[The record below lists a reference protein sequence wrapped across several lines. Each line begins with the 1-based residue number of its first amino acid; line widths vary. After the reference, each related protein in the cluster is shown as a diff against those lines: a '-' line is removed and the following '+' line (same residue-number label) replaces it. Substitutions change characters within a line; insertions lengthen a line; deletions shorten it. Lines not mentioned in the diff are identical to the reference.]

1 MNEYQEIYRV
11 WRESGEEDRF
21 LIGWLNSAKVH
32 GFNKTI
38 EGISAYVAY
47 QSLPREERMKYAEYS
62 SYLFDVFFLLPEEK
76 IGFVERNL
84 PPYEYVAGMIW
95 EGKNLTDE
103 EREILIK
110 RISKNPLK
118 AMRLMKNKEEILRRH
133 GLISEEYQAILE
145 RQRESEWRDTRKL
158 FVLLYAVLSLEIYLS
173 TGDPVAPL
181 IYLASFPL
189 PYQTLKYI
197 SRKVPNKRVRDYV
210 NKLSFLY
217 FVARSP
223 VGAMLSLAEF
233 GIVSPLI
240 SKTIGKAWYS
250 DYFPDLIRKAIYET
264 QIRISGI
271 KSRKFNEREMREKLY
286 NIKIDSPNIPKSA
299 IERFK
304 DEVEGGLIEIEDPR
318 KTLLDPWALSW
329 FRRKIVAIQEGSNIR
344 IVDKDYVKR
353 LANKEG
359 TFQTEIEKTI
369 EKYPTRYFG
378 LDYWNDKLVYT
389 RDLIG
394 ILSCDI
400 DIALAHKEG
409 YTAILGKK
417 ADKIME
423 GRTPQR
429 RLPSTGEWSIHR
441 LATRRKA
448 DGHVAARSLGGG
460 S

>member
-1 MNEYQEIYRV
+1 MKEYQEIYRK

-118 AMRLMKNKEEILRRH
+118 ATRLMKNKEEILRRH

-158 FVLLYAVLSLEIYLS
+158 FALFYAVLSLEIYLS
-173 TGDPVAPL
+173 TGEPVTPL

-233 GIVSPLI
+233 GFVSPLI

-250 DYFPDLIRKAIYET
+250 DYFPDFIRKAIYET

-271 KSRKFNEREMREKLY
+271 KSRKFDEREMREKLY

-304 DEVEGGLIEIEDPR
+304 DEVEDGLIEIEDPR

-329 FRRKIVAIQEGSNIR
+329 FRRKIVAIQEGSSIR

-394 ILSCDI
+394 ILPCDI

-429 RLPSTGEWSIHR
+429 RLPSTGEW
-441 LATRRKA
+441 
-448 DGHVAARSLGGG
+448 
-460 S
+460 

>member
-1 MNEYQEIYRV
+1 MKEYQEIYRE

-32 GFNKTI
+32 SFNKTI

-47 QSLPREERMKYAEYS
+47 QSLPRKERMRYSEYS
-62 SYLFDVFFLLPEEK
+62 SYLFDVFFLLSEEK

-84 PPYEYVAGMIW
+84 PPYEYVAEMIW

-103 EREILIK
+103 ERELLTKKIP
-110 RISKNPLK
+110 RNPLK
-118 AMRLMKNKEEILRRH
+118 ARRLVKNKEEILRRH

-145 RQRESEWRDTRKL
+145 RQRESEWKDTRKL
-158 FVLLYAVLSLEIYLS
+158 FALFYAVLSLEIYLS
-173 TGDPVAPL
+173 TGDLVTPL

-233 GIVSPLI
+233 GFVSPLI
-240 SKTIGKAWYS
+240 SKSIDKAWYS
-250 DYFPDLIRKAIYET
+250 DYFPDFVRKAIYET

-271 KSRKFNEREMREKLY
+271 KSRKFDEREMREKLY
-286 NIKIDSPNIPKSA
+286 NIKIDSTNIPKSA

-329 FRRKIVAIQEGSNIR
+329 FRRKIVAIQEGSSIR

-369 EKYPTRYFG
+369 EKNPTRYLG
-378 LDYWNDKLVYT
+378 LDYWKDNLVYT

-394 ILSCDI
+394 ILPCDI

-423 GRTPQR
+423 GRTPPR
-429 RLPSTGEWSIHR
+429 RLPSTGEWSITVWPLDGR
-441 LATRRKA
+441 PTAASRRGA
-448 DGHVAARSLGGG
+448 
-460 S
+460 